1 MNIMS
6 SIFVFRNIS
15 GMSEQYVSHDNHQ
28 FLRVTE
34 VEKVGDDPL
43 SGSYVLHQIKT
54 LLEVLV
60 NKSSY
65 A

>member
-1 MNIMS
+1 MS
-6 SIFVFRNIS
+6 LMIIIS
-15 GMSEQYVSHDNHQ
+15 T
-28 FLRVTE
+28 LRVTE
-34 VEKVGDDPL
+34 FEKVGDDPL